1 MSADAPVA
9 VVDWLSTHARPMRP
23 YGDTPWRDVV
33 TDLADDLSPRRADR
47 DAAAAPTVIGLA
59 PTTRESAEVCELQ
72 ADLLQALVTRG
83 VRTVV
88 IQDTTEIGARLDQ
101 WARTGETSDTGP
113 EAILADAWGPWRTES
128 LRRALLWLRAHNAT
142 QPTDQVEI
150 RGIVRPTAEPADY
163 DRVLALTAGTRDH
176 ERISALL
183 ATIRVA
189 HDGGEHV
196 ERAHG
201 RWTGAPFVDLAR
213 QARNATAAVLDPGSD
228 AATRA
233 LAALDR
239 IVRFHAISLS
249 QGHDGEDEE
258 TAAADR
264 LVEHL
269 RATGRRAVVWD
280 GIGHLAA
287 KGTGFGSRL
296 REHLGTGYRCLLTT
310 FGSGRIRDIH
320 LPAPRPGSLDQTLDH
335 VGARLGTGYAVNLTA
350 APKPETV
357 GRWLASRHAVRLI
370 SGMYRP
376 DEDERHYSELDDLG
390 GSVDVLLHLP
400 TISPVR
406 YVEHP
411 EPDVHAG

>member
-1 MSADAPVA
+1 MSAVAPAA

-33 TDLADDLSPRRADR
+33 TGVADGLLPRRAGR
-47 DAAAAPTVIGLA
+47 DAPAAPTVIGLA
-59 PTTRESAEVCELQ
+59 PTTRESVEVSELQ
-72 ADLLQALVTRG
+72 VDLLQALVIRG

-88 IQDTTEIGARLDQ
+88 LQDTTEIGARLDR
-101 WARTGETSDTGP
+101 WARAGDRSTNGP

-128 LRRALLWLRAHNAT
+128 LRRALIWLRVHNAT
-142 QPTDQVEI
+142 HPADQVEI
-150 RGIVRPTAEPADY
+150 RGITRPTAEPADY

-176 ERISALL
+176 ERIAALL

-213 QARNATAAVLDPGSD
+213 QARTATAEVLEPGSD
-228 AATRA
+228 ATTRA

-239 IVRFHAISLS
+239 IVRFHAAPLS
-249 QGHDGEDEE
+249 RGRSGDDEE
-258 TAAADR
+258 TTAADQ

-280 GIGHLAA
+280 GLGHLAA
-287 KGTGFGSRL
+287 RRTSFGSRL
-296 REHLGTGYRCLLTT
+296 REHLGTGYRCALTT
-310 FGSGRIRDIH
+310 FGCGRIRDFH

-335 VGARLGTGYAVNLTA
+335 VAAKLGAGYAVDLTA
-350 APKPETV
+350 APKPEAV

-376 DEDERHYSELDDLG
+376 DEDERHYFALDDLA

-400 TISPVR
+400 
-406 YVEHP
+406 
-411 EPDVHAG
+411 

>member
-1 MSADAPVA
+1 MSVGAPAA
-9 VVDWLSTHARPMRP
+9 VVDWLSTHARPMQP
-23 YGDTPWRDVV
+23 YGDPPWRDVV
-33 TDLADDLSPRRADR
+33 TDIADGLLPRRADHE
-47 DAAAAPTVIGLA
+47 AADTPTVIGLA
-59 PTTRESAEVCELQ
+59 PTTRESVEVSELQ
-72 ADLLQALVTRG
+72 VDLLQALVTRG

-88 IQDTTEIGARLDQ
+88 LQDTTEIGERLDH
-101 WARTGETSDTGP
+101 WARAGDRSASGP

-128 LRRALLWLRAHNAT
+128 LRRALIWLRARNAT
-142 QPTDQVEI
+142 HPADQVEI
-150 RGIVRPTAEPADY
+150 RGITRPAAEPADY
-163 DRVLALTAGTRDH
+163 DRVLALTTGTRDH

-201 RWTGAPFVDLAR
+201 RWTGEPFVDLAR
-213 QARNATAAVLDPGSD
+213 QARTATAAVLDPGSD

-239 IVRFHAISLS
+239 IVRFHAAPLS
-249 QGHDGEDEE
+249 RGRSGEDEE
-258 TAAADR
+258 TAAADQ

-287 KGTGFGSRL
+287 RGTSFGSRL
-296 REHLGTGYRCLLTT
+296 REHLGTGYRCVLTT
-310 FGSGRIRDIH
+310 FGSGRIRDFH

-335 VGARLGTGYAVNLTA
+335 VAAKLGAGYAVNLTA

-357 GRWLASRHAVRLI
+357 GRWLAGRHAVRLI

-376 DEDERHYSELDDLG
+376 DEDERHYFALDDLA

-400 TISPVR
+400 EISPVR
-406 YVEHP
+406 YVEPP
-411 EPDVHAG
+411 EPKG